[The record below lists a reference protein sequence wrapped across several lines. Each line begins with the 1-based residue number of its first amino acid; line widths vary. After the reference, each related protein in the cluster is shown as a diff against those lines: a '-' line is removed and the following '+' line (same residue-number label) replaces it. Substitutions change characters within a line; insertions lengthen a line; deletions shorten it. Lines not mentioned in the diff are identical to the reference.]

1 MPDVIR
7 LLPDSVAN
15 QIAAGEVIQRP
26 SSAIKELLENSIDA
40 GALDI
45 KVIIRDAGKTL
56 IQVVDDGCGMS
67 ETDARL
73 SFERHATSK
82 IREANDLFNITTL
95 GFRGEALASIASVSQ
110 LELKTK
116 RTEDSL
122 GIRIEMEAT
131 ELKRQE
137 YCSCPDG
144 TSISVKNLFFNVP
157 ARRRFLKSDTV
168 ELRHILDEFHRI
180 ALAFPRVAFSFFHN
194 GKQVYML
201 PAASLKQRI
210 VFLFGSQYNTRLL
223 PVEQKTCLAGIT
235 GFIVKPEFVRKNRGD
250 QFFFANGRF
259 IRHPYLNHSV
269 ESAYRELIPE
279 DAFPAYFIF
288 LQIDPKNIDVN
299 IHPTKTEINFLEAQH
314 LYALLRSAIKETLG
328 KFTLT
333 PVIDFDIEKGLDIQP
348 LPRGAQIRPPGVTV
362 NPEYNPF
369 DIQSGTAPRQ
379 EYRKPGR
386 PVQDWEKLYRT
397 EPGMEGEQGQ
407 RLGQEE
413 TIQPAEAQK
422 TLLPDEEE
430 ITGDAILQIRNR
442 YLITRLK
449 SGLVIIDKAGA
460 YRRIYFERYLDMLQ
474 NRKPA
479 GQKLLF
485 PVTLHLPPSDFEL
498 VRGMLDDINALG
510 YEIGEFGRHTFIVNG
525 VPAGASTTEVG
536 RDLEGVIGH
545 FRNNLDSPG
554 LDKRINLAR
563 SMAAGMAARMNRP
576 LQPEEASGLVG
587 ELFHCKIPDTDP
599 EGRPTLVLLSF
610 GELEKRFK
618 RTGE

>member
-45 KVIIRDAGKTL
+45 KVIIKDAGKTL
-56 IQVVDDGCGMS
+56 LQVVDDGCGMS

-144 TSISVKNLFFNVP
+144 TSISVKNLFYNVP
-157 ARRRFLKSDTV
+157 ARRRFLKSDHV
-168 ELRHILDEFHRI
+168 EFRHILDEFHRI
-180 ALAFPRVAFSFFHN
+180 ALAFPRVAFSLFHN

-210 VFLFGSQYNTRLL
+210 VSLFGSQYNSRLL
-223 PVEQKTCLAGIT
+223 PVEQKTSLANIT
-235 GFIVKPEFVRKNRGD
+235 GFIVKPEFVKKHRGD
-250 QFFFANGRF
+250 QFFFTNGRF

-288 LQIDPKNIDVN
+288 LQIDPRNIDVN

-333 PVIDFDIEKGLDIQP
+333 PVIDFDIEKGLDIEP
-348 LPRGAQIRPPGVTV
+348 LPRGARIRPPGITV
-362 NPEYNPF
+362 NPDYNPF
-369 DIQSGTAPRQ
+369 DIQTGRAPRQ
-379 EYRKPGR
+379 EYRKPEHPNR
-386 PVQDWEKLYRT
+386 DWEKLFRT
-397 EPGMEGEQGQ
+397 DTGLKGSQDQHGGQ
-407 RLGQEE
+407 DAGPPVEDRE
-413 TIQPAEAQK
+413 T
-422 TLLPDEEE
+422 LMPDEEDL
-430 ITGDAILQIRNR
+430 TGDAILQIRNR
-442 YLITRLK
+442 YLVTRLK

-460 YRRIYFERYLDMLQ
+460 YRRIYFERYLEMLQ

-485 PVTLHLPPSDFEL
+485 PVTLHLSPSDAEL
-498 VRGMLDDINALG
+498 VRSMLDDINALG
-510 YEIGEFGRHTFIVNG
+510 YEIGEFGRDTLIVNG

-536 RDLEGVIGH
+536 RDLEIVIGH
-545 FRNNLDSPG
+545 FRNNPDDPG
-554 LDKRINLAR
+554 LDKKINLAR
-563 SMAAGMAARMNRP
+563 SMAAGMATRMNRP
-576 LQPEEASGLVG
+576 LQTEEATSLIG
-587 ELFHCKIPDTDP
+587 ELFHCKVPDTDP
-599 EGRPTLVLLSF
+599 EGRPTLVLVSF
-610 GELEKRFK
+610 GELEKKFK